1 MIGALQQKLLLLKNT
16 MDKCYLVERGKMY
29 EVIIN
34 GKSVGKGQA
43 DNISTAYYFY
53 KSEGMDVEI
62 IPE

>member
-1 MIGALQQKLLLLKNT
+1 MA
-16 MDKCYLVERGKMY
+16 DKCYLVERGKMY

-43 DNISTAYYFY
+43 AYISTAYYFY

-62 IPE
+62 VPE

>member
-1 MIGALQQKLLLLKNT
+1 
-16 MDKCYLVERGKMY
+16 MDKCYLVERDKMF

-43 DNISTAYYFY
+43 AYISTAYYFY

-62 IPE
+62 VPE

>member
-1 MIGALQQKLLLLKNT
+1 MA
-16 MDKCYLVERGKMY
+16 DKCILAERGKMF

-34 GKSVGKGQA
+34 GKNVGKGQA
-43 DNISTAYYFY
+43 AYISTAYYFY